1 MTTATTAVRATE
13 SATASAR
20 ASRRR
25 RTGSVV
31 FHALVIAIVVVILY
45 PGAWMVLS
53 SFKPSGD
60 IVGNVNLWP
69 ETWTLD
75 NYMSALGGIGGVSFW
90 SFFLN
95 SLILAVGSV
104 VGIILSA
111 TVSAYAFA
119 RISFPGRGVYF
130 AVMIGTMLLP
140 FHVVIIP
147 QYILFNSMGMV
158 NTFLPLLA
166 PKFLATEAFF
176 VFLMVQFL
184 RGLPREL
191 DEAARIDGCGHWG
204 IFRLVLLP
212 LMRPAVITSA
222 IFAFIWSWNDFLGP
236 LLYLKRPDT
245 YPLPIALRIYVDQTS
260 VSDYG
265 AQMAMAVLALVPV
278 LLFFVVFQRYLVDG
292 VATQGLKG

>member
-1 MTTATTAVRATE
+1 MTTARTTV
-13 SATASAR
+13 SATASAVATR
-20 ASRRR
+20 KK
-25 RTGSVV
+25 RTRSVV
-31 FHALVIAIVVVILY
+31 FHVLVLAVAAVILY
-45 PGAWMVLS
+45 PGVWMLMS
-53 SFKPSGD
+53 TFKPSGD
-60 IVGNVNLWP
+60 IVGNVSLWP

-75 NYMSALGGIGGVSFW
+75 NYVSALGGIGGVSFW
-90 SFFLN
+90 SFVLN
-95 SLILAVGSV
+95 SLLLAVGSV
-104 VGIILSA
+104 VGIVLSA

-130 AVMIGTMLLP
+130 AIMIGTMLLP

-147 QYILFNSMGMV
+147 QYILFNSMGLV

-212 LMRPAVITSA
+212 LMRPAVITSS

-236 LLYLKRPDT
+236 LLYLKQPDM

-278 LLFFVVFQRYLVDG
+278 LLFFVLFQRYLVDG